1 MRHLLFIAFILA
13 FPGFGLAA
21 CSVPNAPNYQG
32 QFSSAISAERPE
44 KTGFFKQLRAIK
56 AIKKPFNAAEKG
68 TGKAIPRSEGS
79 DGRVLA
85 AISFFAG
92 LSLVLF
98 WLFYPILGFIL
109 SVPVGLIGIVLSTI
123 ALIKARGWRGTKRT
137 RALAM
142 IGLVINGLAAVITII
157 VWQMAFG
164 G

>member
-1 MRHLLFIAFILA
+1 MKNLLFIALSLA

-21 CSVPNAPNYQG
+21 CSVLNAPNYQG
-32 QFSSAISAERPE
+32 QFSSAISAERPD
-44 KTGFFKQLRAIK
+44 KTGFFKQFRAIK

-68 TGKAIPRSEGS
+68 TILRSEGS

-109 SVPVGLIGIVLSTI
+109 SVPVGLIGIVLSII
-123 ALIKARGWRGTKRT
+123 ALIKARSWRGTKRT

-142 IGLVINGLAAVITII
+142 IGLVINGLAAVVTII